1 MEDTFNLAIWLP
13 LLVPL
18 VLLQLGMLVAALI
31 HIFSHDRYQ
40 RGNRLLWVLVAFIN
54 FFGPI
59 AYYLWGREK
68 PR

>member
-1 MEDTFNLAIWLP
+1 MEGSFNPAIWLP
-13 LLVPL
+13 LLVPAI
-18 VLLQLGMLVAALI
+18 LLQLGMLIAALA
-31 HIFSHDRYQ
+31 HIFTHDRYQ
-40 RGNRLLWVLVAFIN
+40 RGNRLIWVLVAFIN